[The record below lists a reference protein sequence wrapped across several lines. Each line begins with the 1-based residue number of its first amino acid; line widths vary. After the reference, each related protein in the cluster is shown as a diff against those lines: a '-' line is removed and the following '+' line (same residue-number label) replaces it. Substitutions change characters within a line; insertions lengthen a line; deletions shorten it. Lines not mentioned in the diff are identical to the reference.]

1 MNSFAVRPKMRHS
14 TLSLLFV
21 LAMISCV
28 PSAAPLKGVL
38 APDRSLPSLALPPG
52 HRHLVFKWEYQEG
65 DIAARGDGSVRTA
78 APDSARLDF
87 FLGGGLGAGAAVL
100 IGDSLRSPNAELARR
115 YIPPSPMMW
124 AALGRLAIPALPDTV
139 VRVDGDLLRADVGK
153 PVQWRVGIRGDTL
166 VELQHISGGK
176 ITESLTRGPSGV
188 LTYEAPGARRRLELT
203 FLRDQLGS
211 FNASIWSL

>member
-1 MNSFAVRPKMRHS
+1 VKR
-14 TLSLLFV
+14 
-21 LAMISCV
+21 LASIIIAAALGCV

-38 APDRSLPSLALPPG
+38 APDRSLPALSLPFG
-52 HRHLVFKWEYQEG
+52 HRHLVFKWDYQEG

-100 IGDSLRSPNAELARR
+100 IRDSLRSPHAELARR

-139 VRVDGDLLRADVGK
+139 VRIDGDLLRADVGH
-153 PVQWRVGIRGDTL
+153 PAQWRVTIRGDTL
-166 VELQHISGGK
+166 VALEHISDGK
-176 ITESLTRGPSGV
+176 ITESIARGAGGV
-188 LTYEAPGARRRLELT
+188 LTYRAPGARRRLELT
-203 FLRDQLGS
+203 ILRDEPGS
-211 FNASIWSL
+211 FDASIWSL

>member
-1 MNSFAVRPKMRHS
+1 MKRFAPLI
-14 TLSLLFV
+14 TAAALGCL
-21 LAMISCV
+21 

-38 APDRSLPSLALPPG
+38 APDRSLPALSLPSG
-52 HRHLVFKWEYQEG
+52 HRHLVFKWDYQEG

-100 IGDSLRSPNAELARR
+100 IRDSLRSPHAELARR

-139 VRVDGDLLRADVGK
+139 VRIDGDLLRADVGR
-153 PVQWRVGIRGDTL
+153 PVQWRVTIRGDTL
-166 VELQHISGGK
+166 VGLEHISDGR
-176 ITESLTRGPSGV
+176 ITESIARRADGV
-188 LTYEAPGARRRLELT
+188 LTYRAPGARRRLDLT
-203 FLRDQLGS
+203 ILRDEPGS
-211 FNASIWSL
+211 FDASIWSL